1 VSESFELPSVD
12 SITFGTVGP
21 AGQRVFYVQARS
33 GATTVTIK
41 AEKQQVSGLS
51 SALRAL
57 LADLPPLPDVLTIQA
72 PELVE
77 PVEAPWAV
85 GGIGLSAFEEMTQRV
100 TLLLE
105 ELVPGGDDDGED
117 DGIGLEGA
125 TARFGLTMPQ
135 MRALAE
141 RGEVLVAGGRPPCP
155 LCGSPMNP
163 DGHACPKTNGH
174 LSH

>member
-1 VSESFELPSVD
+1 MSESFELPSVD

-21 AGQRVFYVQARS
+21 PGQRVFYVQARS
-33 GATTVTIK
+33 GATVVTIK

-51 SALRAL
+51 TALLAL
-57 LADLPPLPDVLTIQA
+57 LADLPPLPDQLTISA
-72 PELVE
+72 PDLVE
-77 PVEAPWAV
+77 PVEAPWAI
-85 GGIGLSAFEEMTQRV
+85 GGIGLSAFEELTQRV

-105 ELVPGGDDDGED
+105 ELVPGVDDED
-117 DGIGLEGA
+117 DGVEVEVA
-125 TARFGLTMPQ
+125 TARFGLTMAQ

-141 RGEVLVAGGRPPCP
+141 RGELLVAGGRPPCP

>member
-1 VSESFELPSVD
+1 MSESFELPSVD
-12 SITFGTVGP
+12 AITFGTIGEP
-21 AGQRVFYVQARS
+21 GQRVFYLQARS
-33 GATTVTIK
+33 GPMIVTIK

-51 SALRAL
+51 SALLAL
-57 LADLPPLPDVLTIQA
+57 LADLPPLPDVLSIQA

-77 PVEAPWAV
+77 PVEAAWSV

-100 TLLLE
+100 TVLLE
-105 ELVPGGDDDGED
+105 ELVAED
-117 DGIGLEGA
+117 EGLEGA
-125 TARFGLTMPQ
+125 TARFGVTMAQ

-141 RGEVLVAGGRPPCP
+141 RGELLVAGGRPPCP